1 MEGISDKTIVKFFP
15 DKTSNDVKKFFWG
28 GFSFYV
34 IRFISFHSMM
44 VEFGAHYPFIIMKND
59 QDDKNSAHWSSFL
72 DLHPKN
78 EIFLFDSFEFKGFKE
93 FILQDDQ
100 KVLSK
105 ILYDIEKFNKRDNKI
120 TLIFLKFF
128 MQEHEKIKNKIRL
141 SETTIDL
148 LHLMNDYGKKQS

>member
-1 MEGISDKTIVKFFP
+1 MEGISDKAIVKFFP
-15 DKTSNDVKKFFWG
+15 DKTSNDLKKNFLG

-44 VEFGAHYPFIIMKND
+44 VESGGRYPFIIIKND
-59 QDDKNSAHWSSFL
+59 QDDKNSAHWSSFF
-72 DLHPKN
+72 DLHPKK

-120 TLIFLKFF
+120 TLKFF
-128 MQEHEKIKNKIRL
+128 MQEHEKIKNKNRL